1 MSKAKIIDG
10 KQVAADVRKHVAI
23 GVRKRQQQGLRVPG
37 LAVVLVGED
46 SASKIY
52 VRNKSLACEEVGFYA
67 EQHRLD
73 SRTTQQELLQLIHKL
88 NNNQKIDG
96 ILVQLPLPQQLNAE
110 EILEAIAPDKDV
122 DGFHPYNVGRLVQ
135 RIPLLRPCTPKGIM
149 TMLKTTGVDLHG
161 KDCVIVGASNIVGRP
176 MAMELLLAG
185 STVTVTHRF
194 TVNLQAKVCQ
204 GDIVV
209 AAAGIANLIKGEWIK
224 PGAIV
229 IDVGINRMADGSLVG
244 DVEFEPACERAGWIS
259 PVPGG
264 VGPMTVASLLEN
276 TLFAADYLHKPG

>member
-1 MSKAKIIDG
+1 MTKAKIIDG

-23 GVRKRQQQGLRVPG
+23 GVQKRLAQGQREPG

-46 SASKIY
+46 AASNIY
-52 VRNKSLACEEVGFYA
+52 VRNKTMACEEVGFYA

-73 SRTTQQELLQLIHKL
+73 SQTSQGELLDLVDSL
-88 NNNQKIDG
+88 NKNSKIDG
-96 ILVQLPLPQQLNAE
+96 ILVQLPLPQQLDAE
-110 EILEAIAPDKDV
+110 EILEAIRPDKDV

-135 RIPLLRPCTPKGIM
+135 RIPQLRPCTPKGIM
-149 TMLKTTGVDLHG
+149 TMLQTTGIDLHG

-194 TVNLQAKVCQ
+194 TVNLPAKIIQ

-209 AAAGIANLIKGEWIK
+209 VAAGIPELVKGTWIK

-229 IDVGINRMADGSLVG
+229 IDVGINRTTDGRLIG
-244 DVEFEPACERAGWIS
+244 DVEFESASERAGWIT

-276 TLFAADYLHKPG
+276 TLFAADHLHNW